1 MSDMRQALEGALF
14 AGPDDLASHMAYAD
28 FLAERG
34 DPRGEFIQV
43 QLALED
49 EGKPAKERMKL
60 QQREQDLLHAHQRE
74 WLGGLA
80 PALLD
85 EKNITPY
92 RREKDL
98 TSRCRWARG
107 WVDDLYLW
115 RLDLPTARALADCP
129 ATRLLRRLRIDY
141 CGYDSKYQAEPADG
155 IPEGSEYPN
164 LYPLARAP
172 FLLHLRVFQLGATVD
187 FENVDFEEGSG
198 EGVYNSGAVA
208 HGLVRLAAKMDRV
221 EELHLYAQAVR
232 TDKLFALPNLTNLRV
247 LVVYHNRMYPLE
259 VLAANPALRNLT
271 ALRMHP
277 AHNEDESCL
286 PLAGVRALVHSPHL
300 TSLKELHLRAS
311 DLGDEG
317 CAEIVR
323 SGILKRLEVL
333 DLRFGRVT
341 DAGAKVLAE
350 CPDVRRLRRL
360 NLEDN
365 QLTDAGRALLGGLG
379 IDVRCDHQFEV
390 GSDEYLYSGDM
401 E

>member
-1 MSDMRQALEGALF
+1 MSTMREALEGALF
-14 AGPDDLASHMAYAD
+14 ANSDDLASHMAYAD
-28 FLAERG
+28 WLSEQG

-49 EGKPAKERMKL
+49 ESKPAEERKKL
-60 QQREQDLLHAHQRE
+60 QQREQELLAAHGAE

-80 PALLD
+80 PVLLD
-85 EKNITPY
+85 RKQISEY
-92 RREKDL
+92 RRQHGYV
-98 TSRCRWARG
+98 SRWRWARG
-107 WVDDLYLW
+107 WLDDLYLW
-115 RLDLPTARALADCP
+115 QLTVTAARALADCP
-129 ATRLLRRLRIDY
+129 AARLLRRLRIDF
-141 CGYDSKYQAEPADG
+141 CGYETNYQVEPADG
-155 IPEGSEYPN
+155 IPEGSEYPS

-172 FLLHLRVFQLGATVD
+172 FLPQLRVFQLGVAVD

-198 EGVYNSGAVA
+198 EGNYNSGAVA
-208 HGLVRLAAKMDRV
+208 HGLARLAAKMV
-221 EELHLYAQAVR
+221 WIEELHLYAQAVR

-277 AHNEDESCL
+277 AHNPEGSCL
-286 PLAGVRALVHSPHL
+286 PLAGVRELVHSPHL
-300 TSLKELHLRAS
+300 PALKELHLRAS

-323 SGILKRLEVL
+323 SGTLKRLEVL

-341 DAGAKVLAE
+341 DTGARALAE

-360 NLEDN
+360 SLEDN
-365 QLTDAGRALLGGLG
+365 QLTDAGRSLLKGLG
-379 IDVRCDHQFEV
+379 IDVRCEHQFEV

>member
-1 MSDMRQALEGALF
+1 MSTMREALEGALF
-14 AGPDDLASHMAYAD
+14 ANPMDLASHMAYAD
-28 FLAERG
+28 YLAEQG

-49 EGKPAKERMKL
+49 EGKPAQERKRL
-60 QQREQDLLHAHQRE
+60 QQREQELLAAHERE

-80 PALLD
+80 PVLLD
-85 EKNITPY
+85 LSEY
-92 RREKDL
+92 RRKNGYE
-98 TSRCRWARG
+98 SRWRWARG
-107 WVDDLYLW
+107 WLENLNLW
-115 RLDLPTARALADCP
+115 QLDLPAARALADCP
-129 ATRLLRRLRIDY
+129 AARLLRQSRIDY
-141 CGYDSKYQAEPADG
+141 CGYDTKYRAEPGDG

-172 FLLHLRVFQLGATVD
+172 FLPHLRVFQLGEAVD
-187 FENVDFEEGSG
+187 FDNVNFEEGSG

-208 HGLVRLAAKMDRV
+208 HGLVRLAAKMERV
-221 EELHLYAQAVR
+221 EELRLYAQAVR

-277 AHNEDESCL
+277 AHNEDGSCL
-286 PLAGVRALVHSPHL
+286 PLAGVRELVHSPHL

-311 DLGDEG
+311 DLSDEG

-341 DAGAKVLAE
+341 DAGAKALAE

-365 QLTDAGRALLGGLG
+365 QLTDAGRALLRGLG
-379 IDVRCDHQFEV
+379 IDVRCQWQSEV
-390 GSDEYLYSGDM
+390 GSEDYLYSGDM

>member
-1 MSDMRQALEGALF
+1 VSDMRQALEGALDTN
-14 AGPDDLASHMAYAD
+14 PDDLASHMAYAD
-28 FLAERG
+28 WLAERG

-49 EGKPAKERMKL
+49 EGKPADERKRL
-60 QQREQDLLHAHQRE
+60 QQREQELLAAHEGE

-80 PALLD
+80 PVLLD
-85 EKNITPY
+85 RKNISEH
-92 RREKDL
+92 RRKHGFVN
-98 TSRCRWARG
+98 RWRWARG
-107 WVDDLYLW
+107 WVEDLYLCVF
-115 RLDLPTARALADCP
+115 DLPTARALADCP
-129 ATRLLRRLRIDY
+129 ATRLLRRLHVDF
-141 CGYDSKYQAEPADG
+141 CGYVSDYRAEPADG
-155 IPEGSEYPN
+155 VPEGSEYPN

-172 FLLHLRVFQLGATVD
+172 FLPHLRAFQFGEGVD

-198 EGVYNSGAVA
+198 EGVYNSEAVG
-208 HGLVRLAAKMDRV
+208 HGLARLAAKMERV
-221 EELHLYAQAVR
+221 EELLLFAQAVR

-247 LVVYHNRMYPLE
+247 LVVYHNRLYPLE

-271 ALRMHP
+271 TLRFHP
-277 AHNEDESCL
+277 AHNEDGSCL

-341 DAGAKVLAE
+341 DAGARTLAD

-365 QLTDAGRALLGGLG
+365 QLSDAGRQLLWGLG

-390 GSDEYLYSGDM
+390 GSEDYLYSGDM